1 MNSPAFLVNKTTD
14 FSELSMSPLQLLDS
28 PVQAAL
34 MTPGTSSGESSARK
48 SPCFLKQTST
58 PSDEMAQDT
67 PTNKNK
73 AFIIGSNAFVGT
85 KAKRRLIDDE
95 CIENNHTVTKTKKG
109 ESIQGNVAKKQKTSP
124 NVSHPARLT
133 FTKNKKRAFGQINS
147 GVSHRIRRPE
157 KKFKP
162 SVLSVSLSDLKKAKA
177 EGSCKNPLDALNKT
191 LPTCQELLES
201 SSVNEAAIITRPV
214 VVESPGPAIRSQPS
228 TPRALKSLV
237 KKEKIVPGIIV
248 SPSSIYNSVWS
259 SPRYR
264 KTEKK
269 FFKTK
274 GTEDRVRTVFINDNV
289 KYVFFFLSVLRK

>member
-124 NVSHPARLT
+124 NVSHPARPT

-177 EGSCKNPLDALNKT
+177 EGSCKNPLDALNRT
-191 LPTCQELLES
+191 LHYIVKNYLNLLLWMKLLS
-201 SSVNEAAIITRPV
+201 SSLDHQWLSNPPGRQCVHTRTRRRACDPL
-214 VVESPGPAIRSQPS
+214 SPKKKLS
-228 TPRALKSLV
+228 TSLYGICLKRAK
-237 KKEKIVPGIIV
+237 
-248 SPSSIYNSVWS
+248 
-259 SPRYR
+259 
-264 KTEKK
+264 
-269 FFKTK
+269 
-274 GTEDRVRTVFINDNV
+274 
-289 KYVFFFLSVLRK
+289 